1 MTLSQPAPGARP
13 QPADAERLP
22 LTTVIVYGLPTL
34 GMGCM
39 VLILMLFFLKYTTDV
54 LLIAPASM
62 GLIFGLSRIWDAISD
77 PLVGY
82 WSDRTRSRWGRRRP
96 WMLLSSLPIALLFL
110 MLWSP
115 PAQLEGFGLT
125 LWIAVAVFGF
135 FTATTIFFIPHQA
148 LGAELSNQHH
158 DRTRIFGVR
167 HLFFGIGTLAAVLGI
182 ALLNQAPDPR
192 ATALRL
198 AAPVSLVT
206 AALIIAAV
214 SQLRERPEN
223 WGRGAT
229 SPFAAAADVWANP
242 HARRLLFVFLIS
254 SLGGASLAVLAP
266 FVVEYVLEAPG
277 LLPYF
282 FGFYFVPA
290 YLLVP
295 VWLPLSRRFGKKN
308 LWLFAM
314 VVSALGYGSLSL
326 LGPGD
331 GAWMSAL
338 AVVIGIGGGCGQ
350 MLGPSV
356 QADVIDYDELRT
368 GQRKEGAYFA
378 AWSFT
383 FKAASGLGFMLAGL
397 MLELSGF
404 EPNAVQNETTKLA
417 LRMLFGLF
425 PCVCYLIGA
434 LAFSRFRLTESEHS
448 RIRLALDRRD
458 VEE

>member
-1 MTLSQPAPGARP
+1 MTIARPAPTAGAQPAEP
-13 QPADAERLP
+13 DRLP
-22 LTTVIVYGLPTL
+22 LATTVLYGLPTL

-54 LLIAPASM
+54 LLIAPATM

-96 WMLLSSLPIALLFL
+96 WLLLSSLPIALLFL

-115 PAQLEGFGLT
+115 PARLEGFGLT
-125 LWIAVAVFGF
+125 LWMAVAVFGF
-135 FTATTIFFIPHQA
+135 FSASTLFFIPHHA

-158 DRTRIFGVR
+158 DRTRVFGVR
-167 HLFFGIGTLAAVLGI
+167 HLFFGIGTAAAVLGI
-182 ALLNQAPDPR
+182 AVLNQAPDPR

-198 AAPVSLVT
+198 AAPVGLVT
-206 AALIIAAV
+206 AALIILAV
-214 SQLRERPEN
+214 SRLRERPEN

-229 SPFAAAADVWANP
+229 SPFAAFADVWANP

-266 FVVEYVLEAPG
+266 FAVEYVIEAPG

-314 VVSALGYGSLSL
+314 VLSALGYGSLSL

-331 GAWMSAL
+331 GAWMSAI

-350 MLGPSV
+350 MMGPSV

-383 FKAASGLGFMLAGL
+383 FKAAGGMGFMLAGL

-404 EPNAVQNETTKLA
+404 EPNAVQSETTKLA
-417 LRMLFGLF
+417 LRAMFGLL
-425 PCVCYLIGA
+425 PCACYLIGA
-434 LAFSRFRLTESEHS
+434 LVFWRFRLTEREHS
-448 RIRLALDRRD
+448 RIRLELDRRKA
-458 VEE
+458 EN